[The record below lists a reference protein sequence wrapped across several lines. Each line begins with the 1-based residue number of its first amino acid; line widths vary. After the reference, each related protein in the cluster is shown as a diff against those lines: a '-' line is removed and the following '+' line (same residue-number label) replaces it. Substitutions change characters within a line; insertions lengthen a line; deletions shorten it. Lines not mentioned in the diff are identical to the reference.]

1 MKLIDFDKSIL
12 ETPITDTNDII
23 QLLKT
28 TSKTNNFNVLEY
40 YISLYSNSISIINYI
55 LKLAK
60 LTPQYCSN
68 IDLLLSGINK
78 SVKLTRLQIAIMLS
92 NSFLCL
98 YQTKS
103 NFPNMNFI
111 NLYKEN
117 EQSTQI
123 TNNFDNYLLQLANN
137 EINNGNYF
145 DIFYMKLE
153 KLKFIFNYFDKT
165 LSERM
170 NVHLNSYCIF
180 ERKCLNIDLTEII
193 KQTPLHKVDI
203 INKKIEDTSDEYL
216 KVDFANKFLGGGVLN
231 KGCVQEELLFLIYPE
246 LIVSC
251 IITEKLN
258 DNEVLF
264 MYNIQ
269 RYSNYLGYGYDLK
282 FNNTDKIQYSK
293 FVAMDAVNYKNI
305 NQYTLANINREII
318 KAYIGFNNN
327 YSIATG
333 NWGCG
338 VFNGNTELKFL
349 IQLLAASLNKKEMN
363 YCLINDDIK
372 IYNIYNKIYK
382 LNCLELYNYI
392 LIHYIK

>member
-282 FNNTDKIQYSK
+282 FNNTDKIQYSN